1 MKRPLII
8 SKLSIIALVIL
19 VGACQK
25 YYDPTEFI
33 NEEDALANESDVETA
48 TIGTYAV
55 LKNAAYVR
63 SGHFLMEYPGDAVAQ
78 GQSSADDL
86 TRAYRYTHINTS
98 DHCANFWSQAYKV
111 VAAANKVIEFVS
123 PDSPE
128 GLRQLRGE
136 NLFLRAMMHF
146 NLVRIFGR
154 PYPQNAGENPGIPIL
169 REGLSDEESQTLS
182 RSSVREVYDF
192 IINDLLEA
200 AELMTQPK
208 SNSFAS
214 KEAAYALLARVY
226 LYKEDQQNAIKYAD
240 LVINSDRYALLQG
253 SEYAAYFRAQP
264 DNNRETIFAIRH
276 TKVED
281 RGMASIGSMYFSGD
295 VSGNPLGQGVSG
307 WAEIY
312 ASRKYYDFLQQ
323 YPEDLRNS
331 FITPYVVN
339 GELQYNQKLTPVTPM
354 YYVNK
359 YSLQEGLINLS
370 SPVYLR
376 LAEMYLI
383 RAEANAKEN
392 NIEAALADVNLLRER
407 AGLSGDA
414 LYTRQKLTATGK
426 SALDVVLEERWLE
439 LAFEGHR
446 AYDLFRNNRS
456 VVRDYPGTHSLN
468 NTPTTDLHQEVK
480 PTDNRVVF
488 YIPQAEINR
497 NSALKQNP

>member
-1 MKRPLII
+1 MKRSQI
-8 SKLSIIALVIL
+8 SGKLTLLAVIML
-19 VGACQK
+19 FLSCQK

-33 NEEDALANESDVETA
+33 NEENALASESDVETA

-98 DHCANFWSQAYKV
+98 DHCTNFWSQAYKV
-111 VAAANKVIEFVS
+111 IAAANKVIAFVA
-123 PDSPE
+123 DESPE
-128 GLRQLRGE
+128 GLRHLKGE

-154 PYPQNAGENPGIPIL
+154 PYPQNNGDNPGVPIL
-169 REGLSDEESQTLS
+169 LEGLSDEEAETLA
-182 RSSVREVYDF
+182 RSSVKEVYD
-192 IINDLLEA
+192 IVISDLLRA
-200 AELMTQPK
+200 AELMSLEKT
-208 SNSFAS
+208 NSFAS
-214 KEAAYALLARVY
+214 KEVAYALLARAY
-226 LYKEDQQNAIKYAD
+226 LYQNDWENAIKYAD
-240 LVINSDRYALLQG
+240 LVITSNRYALLQG
-253 SEYAAYFRAQP
+253 SDYAGYFRNQP
-264 DNNRETIFAIRH
+264 DNNQETIFAIRH

-281 RGMASIGSMYFSGD
+281 RAMSSIGSMYFSGD

-312 ASRKYYDFLQQ
+312 ASKKYYDFLNQH
-323 YPEDLRNS
+323 PEDLRNS
-331 FITPYVVN
+331 FITPYLVD
-339 GELQYNQKLTPVTPM
+339 GQLQYNQKLTPVTPM

-383 RAEANAKEN
+383 RAEANAKLGDVN
-392 NIEAALADVNLLRER
+392 AALADINLLRER
-407 AGLSGDA
+407 AGLSGSA
-414 LYTRQKLTATGK
+414 LYTPLRLTAAGK
-426 SALDVVLEERWLE
+426 TVLDVVLEERWLE

-480 PTDNRVVF
+480 PSDNRVVF

-497 NSALKQNP
+497 NPALKQNP